1 MWGLAF
7 LLLWIKGNQACWKVH
22 GRGTSAPLTGLF
34 TTVRVRFPAPAVEAQ
49 GFPGLGLTAHT
60 SGEWQVGP
68 LLVHTS
74 SLVPGPLGDSK
85 MEAPVCSRRQTR
97 PSPGGGQGRLPSP
110 HSPGYTPVLAICA
123 VWRSENRLN
132 FLIFPSSSKC
142 RWPKFQS
149 ADGQCPVTPN
159 FMIF

>member
-1 MWGLAF
+1 M
-7 LLLWIKGNQACWKVH
+7 
-22 GRGTSAPLTGLF
+22 TGLF
-34 TTVRVRFPAPAVEAQ
+34 MTVRVRFPAPAVEAQ

-97 PSPGGGQGRLPSP
+97 PQVAGRGVCLPLTAPAILRFWLFVPCGGQKI
-110 HSPGYTPVLAICA
+110 A
-123 VWRSENRLN
+123 
-132 FLIFPSSSKC
+132 
-142 RWPKFQS
+142 
-149 ADGQCPVTPN
+149 
-159 FMIF
+159 